1 MCVEII
7 NEDNVRLACRIDG
20 DADKPWL
27 ILSNSLATDHS
38 MWSPQ
43 IGVLTRAYRVLRY
56 DTRGHG
62 DSDTPPAPYSLAGLV
77 DDVIVIMGKY
87 KIERAD
93 FMGLSLGGMI
103 GLGLAL
109 DHPDRIRRLICC
121 DARADAP
128 EAYRQMWPAN
138 IARAREQGMDALV
151 VPTLERWFSE
161 PFRAARSSEPVLS
174 ATGEMIRRT
183 SVEGYAGC
191 AAALMGLDYLPHLG
205 EITVPTLYI
214 VGENDPAAPRAVME
228 NMAAQ
233 TPAADFFVIPK
244 AAHLPNLERPDAFNN
259 AMKGWLDER
268 PAPGR

>member
-1 MCVEII
+1 MSVEIVEAGKI
-7 NEDNVRLACRIDG
+7 RLACRIDG

-43 IGVLTRAYRVLRY
+43 IGVLTRAYHVLRY

-62 DSDTPPAPYSLAGLV
+62 ASAAPPAPYSLAALV
-77 DDVIVIMGKY
+77 DDVIALMDEFE
-87 KIERAD
+87 IERAD
-93 FMGLSLGGMI
+93 FLGLSLGGMT

-138 IARAREQGMDALV
+138 IARAREQGMEALV
-151 VPTLERWFSE
+151 EPTLERWFSE
-161 PFRAARSSEPVLS
+161 PFRAKRASGPVMN

-191 AAALMGLDYLPHLG
+191 ATALMGLDYLPRLG
-205 EITVPTLYI
+205 EIVVPTLYI

-228 NMAAQ
+228 DMAAQ
-233 TPAADFFVIPK
+233 TPAADFFAIPQ
-244 AAHLPNLERPDAFNN
+244 AAHLSNLERPDAFNN
-259 AMKGWLDER
+259 AVKGWLDER
-268 PAPGR
+268 PVPGR